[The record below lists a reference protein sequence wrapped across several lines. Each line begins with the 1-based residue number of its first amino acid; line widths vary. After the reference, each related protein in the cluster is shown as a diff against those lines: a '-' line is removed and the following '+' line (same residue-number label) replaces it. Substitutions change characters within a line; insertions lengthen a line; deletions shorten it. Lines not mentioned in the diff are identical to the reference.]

1 MSANTHEQWPHK
13 QWQKAHVLKERIRR
27 TRREAEG
34 YLELGMP
41 QHAMLTLERHN
52 RLVRTDARS
61 SYLLGE
67 ALRELRHYR
76 AALAPLHRS
85 LELIPDDIHV
95 WMALAWCYKRV
106 GKVDHAIDALER
118 AIDVEPGNAILHYN
132 LACYWSLA
140 RHPRMAL
147 HHLANALDID
157 GNFRDFVHD
166 EPDFDPLRHNPA
178 FKNMT
183 IG

>member
-1 MSANTHEQWPHK
+1 MADSNQTK
-13 QWQKAHVLKERIRR
+13 LGNVLWLRERLTR

-41 QHAMLTLERHN
+41 NHALRALERHQQ
-52 RLVRTDARS
+52 LVLTDARGC
-61 SYLLGE
+61 YLQGE
-67 ALRELRHYR
+67 ALRELRDYR
-76 AALAPLHRS
+76 AAIAPLNRS

-106 GKVDHAIDALER
+106 GHVEDAIDALER
-118 AIDVEPGNAILHYN
+118 AVDVEPGNAILHYN

-140 RHPRMAL
+140 RNPSMAL
-147 HHLANALDID
+147 HYLANALDID

-166 EPDFDPLRHNPA
+166 EPDFDPLRHNPV
-178 FKNMT
+178 FRDLT
-183 IG
+183 TSGY

>member
-1 MSANTHEQWPHK
+1 MAGNKKFNSDK
-13 QWQKAHVLKERIRR
+13 QLWLKERLQR

-41 QHAMLTLERHN
+41 DHALRSLERHQQ
-52 RLVRTDARS
+52 LILSDARGC
-61 SYLLGE
+61 YLQGE
-67 ALRELRHYR
+67 ALREMRDYR
-76 AALAPLHRS
+76 AAIGPLNRS

-106 GKVDHAIDALER
+106 GHVEDAIDALER

-140 RHPRMAL
+140 QNPRRAL
-147 HHLANALDID
+147 HYLANALDID

-166 EPDFDPLRHNPA
+166 EPDFDPLRHDPV
-178 FKNMT
+178 FLDMT
-183 IG
+183 TSGF

>member
-1 MSANTHEQWPHK
+1 MISNTT
-13 QWQKAHVLKERIRR
+13 ERWLNERLRR

-41 QHAMLTLERHN
+41 SQAIAALQRHQP
-52 RLVRTDARS
+52 LIAGDARG

-67 ALRELRHYR
+67 ALREMRHYHE
-76 AALAPLHRS
+76 AIAPLHRS

-106 GKVDHAIDALER
+106 GRFEHAIDALEQ
-118 AIDVEPGNAILHYN
+118 AVEVEPGNAILHYN

-140 RHPRMAL
+140 HNPRMAL
-147 HHLANALDID
+147 RYLSNALDID

-166 EPDFDPLRHNPA
+166 EPDFDPLRQNAA
-178 FKNMT
+178 FQSLT
-183 IG
+183 TQLY

>member
-1 MSANTHEQWPHK
+1 MMTDFLK
-13 QWQKAHVLKERIRR
+13 QRLRR

-41 QHAMLTLERHN
+41 DHALCTLQRHP
-52 RLVRTDARS
+52 RLINDDPRG

-67 ALRELRHYR
+67 CLREMRHYR
-76 AALAPLHRS
+76 EAIGPLSRS

-106 GKVDHAIDALER
+106 GHVEQAIDALER
-118 AIDVEPGNAILHYN
+118 AVEVEPGNAILHYN

-140 RHPRMAL
+140 QNPRLAL

-157 GNFRDFVHD
+157 GNFRDFIPD
-166 EPDFDPLRHNPA
+166 EPDFDPLRRNPLFQSLA
-178 FKNMT
+178 MV
-183 IG
+183 G

>member
-1 MSANTHEQWPHK
+1 MSGKT
-13 QWQKAHVLKERIRR
+13 KAKCLRERVRR

-41 QHAMLTLERHN
+41 AHALETLKRRER
-52 RLVRTDARS
+52 LIQGDARS

-67 ALRELRHYR
+67 ALREMRHYR
-76 AALAPLHRS
+76 AAIAPLHRS

-106 GKVDHAIDALER
+106 GKVEHAIDALER
-118 AIDVEPGNAILHYN
+118 AVDVEPGNAILHYN

-147 HHLANALDID
+147 RYLANALDID

-166 EPDFDPLRHNPA
+166 EPDFDPLRHDPI
-178 FKNMT
+178 FQSLT
-183 IG
+183 VG

>member
-1 MSANTHEQWPHK
+1 MKENIRTQW
-13 QWQKAHVLKERIRR
+13 LRERLRR

-41 QHAMLTLERHN
+41 ADALHALQRHQ
-52 RLVRTDARS
+52 RLIHSDARG

-67 ALRELRHYR
+67 CLREMRRYQ
-76 AALAPLHRS
+76 AAIAPLSRS

-106 GKVDHAIDALER
+106 GQVEYAIDALER
-118 AIDVEPGNAILHYN
+118 AIEVEPGNAILHYN
-132 LACYWSLA
+132 LACYWSLV
-140 RHPRMAL
+140 HNPHMAL
-147 HHLANALDID
+147 RYLGNALDID

-166 EPDFDPLRHNPA
+166 EPDFDPLRHDPL
-178 FKNMT
+178 FQSMT
-183 IG
+183 MMG

>member
-1 MSANTHEQWPHK
+1 MAINFKEQ
-13 QWQKAHVLKERIRR
+13 QLRDRLRR

-41 QHAMLTLERHN
+41 RHALDALKRNEYLIQR
-52 RLVRTDARS
+52 DARGC
-61 SYLLGE
+61 YLLGE
-67 ALRELRHYR
+67 ALRELRHYQ
-76 AALAPLHRS
+76 AAIPPLHHS

-106 GKVDHAIDALER
+106 GKVEHAIDALER
-118 AIDVEPGNAILHYN
+118 ALDVEPGNAILHYN

-140 RHPRMAL
+140 QHPRMAL
-147 HHLANALDID
+147 RYLANALDID

-166 EPDFDPLRHNPA
+166 EPDFDPLRHDPL
-178 FKNMT
+178 FKSMT

>member
-1 MSANTHEQWPHK
+1 MSDN
-13 QWQKAHVLKERIRR
+13 LKPYQPQSGSSDQTVRQRIRR
-27 TRREAEG
+27 IRREAEG

-41 QHAMLTLERHN
+41 RQAILTLHRRSHLI
-52 RLVRTDARS
+52 RYDARCC
-61 SYLLGE
+61 YLMGE
-67 ALRELRHYR
+67 SLREISHYR
-76 AALAPLHRS
+76 AAIKPLRRC
-85 LELIPDDIHV
+85 LELIPDDIHA

-106 GKVDHAIDALER
+106 GKVELAVDAIEHAV
-118 AIDVEPGNAILHYN
+118 DVEPGNAILHYN

-147 HHLANALDID
+147 RYLANALDID

-166 EPDFDPLRHNPA
+166 EPDFDPLRQDPL
-178 FKNMT
+178 FQSMT